1 METTEEGM
9 AVAQA
14 TRETI
19 KRKHQEV
26 VKEVL
31 PTEDQ
36 QQPDSKKQKEE
47 PAPKPPCIHEVA
59 IPKDY
64 DPASKELDPATY
76 GAWQQRADSCQAE
89 QQWAMYS
96 RAGHSVHALRVRPW
110 TVVCSCVY

>member
-26 VKEVL
+26 VKEVQ

-36 QQPDSKKQKEE
+36 EQPDNKKQKEE

-76 GAWQQRADSCQAE
+76 GARQQRVDSGSTAAVAFC
-89 QQWAMYS
+89 S
-96 RAGHSVHALRVRPW
+96 RPRHTVYMGHPRQEHRQ
-110 TVVCSCVY
+110 